1 MNPVF
6 VLSNA
11 STYGGGERSLEA
23 ILPHLASRMPVQV
36 FVENARH
43 FEHVTRLAGPTL
55 GVTQLAG
62 GRGIRGLAGDLSV
75 VYRQALASRP
85 RAIVANAN
93 KAALVASL
101 LRATTL
107 WRVPVLFFVRDFQWR
122 NRRAIFRLAR
132 APRIVVPS
140 PAVAEHA
147 YWSDLLAGYP
157 VDVIPNA
164 VPSAGVPVPC
174 GDGRTIL
181 CLANFGRWKGIHL
194 LIQAFARCAPHTHG
208 MRLVV
213 AGSPHDKAY
222 FEECRELAREN
233 GVAELVTFAPFTDDP
248 ARLYQQCAMVVVAS
262 ISKFGGPETF
272 SRTVIE
278 AWAHGRPVI
287 AFNVG
292 GPRYLIRDGVDGFL
306 AEEGDLDGLA
316 AKMTSIWSDPA
327 LGERLGAAGYSRAAS
342 EFSADAIADRV
353 AAKIESMIGGTE

>member
-1 MNPVF
+1 
-6 VLSNA
+6 
-11 STYGGGERSLEA
+11 
-23 ILPHLASRMPVQV
+23 
-36 FVENARH
+36 
-43 FEHVTRLAGPTL
+43 
-55 GVTQLAG
+55 
-62 GRGIRGLAGDLSV
+62 
-75 VYRQALASRP
+75 
-85 RAIVANAN
+85 
-93 KAALVASL
+93 
-101 LRATTL
+101 
-107 WRVPVLFFVRDFQWR
+107 
-122 NRRAIFRLAR
+122 
-132 APRIVVPS
+132 
-140 PAVAEHA
+140 
-147 YWSDLLAGYP
+147 
-157 VDVIPNA
+157 
-164 VPSAGVPVPC
+164 
-174 GDGRTIL
+174 
-181 CLANFGRWKGIHL
+181 
-194 LIQAFARCAPHTHG
+194 